1 MGFGIASFLIFQN
14 LPVIFHR
21 LCWSSHGSVSPTQQG
36 LRRTGILPRP
46 IELEVRS
53 IYVYIYIYI
62 YKYMYI
68 CMYVCMNEWMN
79 EWMNERTYVCIW
91 SWLMCRSC
99 SYWTCLFVLRQP
111 ESSDNQRGISSMLN
125 PSDSQD
131 YKHGEQWTDLFPDFL
146 WPVYKIGTSINNS
159 GSNLAK
165 EQQST
170 WTGFLSNGGGGFL
183 ASHMCWPN
191 GNFGRIWTY

>member
-14 LPVIFHR
+14 LPVIFYR

-62 YKYMYI
+62 Y
-68 CMYVCMNEWMN
+68 MYVCMNKRTYV
-79 EWMNERTYVCIW
+79 RTYVCIW

-99 SYWTCLFVLRQP
+99 SYWTSLFVLRQP

-131 YKHGEQWTDLFPDFL
+131 YKHGEQWTDLFPDFSL
-146 WPVYKIGTSINNS
+146 AGLQNWDIHQQQWVQSGKGTAIDLNWFPVKRGGLSSQPYVLTKWQFWSDIN
-159 GSNLAK
+159 
-165 EQQST
+165 
-170 WTGFLSNGGGGFL
+170 
-183 ASHMCWPN
+183 
-191 GNFGRIWTY
+191 IWKK